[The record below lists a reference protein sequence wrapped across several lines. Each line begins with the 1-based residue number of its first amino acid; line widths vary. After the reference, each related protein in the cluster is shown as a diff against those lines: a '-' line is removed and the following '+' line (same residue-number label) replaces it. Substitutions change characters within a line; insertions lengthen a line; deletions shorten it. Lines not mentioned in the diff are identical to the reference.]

1 MAIGVR
7 QVGEIRKRRGRLKRL
22 CMVFASV
29 AYAYCDVGVAQDVQR
44 IAAIVNDEIIS
55 IYDLENRIRLVVTT
69 ANLPPRQDV
78 FRRLRPQVL
87 RTMIDERLQLQE
99 AASLKIRVKQREIN
113 RTISNLARRNR
124 MKTDQL
130 WALLDSRQV
139 DRSALETQVRA
150 RVSWFKLIDRKF
162 ARQVAV
168 GHEEV
173 EEELDR
179 LRLQR
184 GKPRLRVSKFS

>member
-7 QVGEIRKRRGRLKRL
+7 QVGEIRKRSGRLVRL

-29 AYAYCDVGVAQDVQR
+29 ACAYCDVGLAQDVQR

-55 IYDLENRIRLVVTT
+55 IYDLENQIRLAVTT

-78 FRRLRPQVL
+78 YRRLRPQVL

-113 RTISNLARRNR
+113 RAISEPCAPESYEN
-124 MKTDQL
+124 
-130 WALLDSRQV
+130 
-139 DRSALETQVRA
+139 RSAVGATGQSPSGSLSA
-150 RVSWFKLIDRKF
+150 RNS
-162 ARQVAV
+162 
-168 GHEEV
+168 G
-173 EEELDR
+173 
-179 LRLQR
+179 
-184 GKPRLRVSKFS
+184 